1 LSGYKSERIF
11 APDFCILVP
20 EIVARRKHFD
30 YAIGLDGSNYQM
42 FLLVRVLWLFSQFGG
57 LQAGGGT
64 MNHRRTHLALQEESE
79 SITFVCFFD
88 KK

>member
-1 LSGYKSERIF
+1 MFSLKEQQVRDIKGIFDSQKLRSLSGYKSERIF

-42 FLLVRVLWLFSQFGG
+42 FLLVRVL
-57 LQAGGGT
+57 
-64 MNHRRTHLALQEESE
+64 
-79 SITFVCFFD
+79 
-88 KK
+88 